1 MIKFII
7 KELTSSLFSV
17 FIFLFLMFYAI
28 NIFIPGDFLT
38 PLRIMITQ
46 EELDALRASL
56 GADDPLY
63 QQYFRWVV
71 SVLSGEITPGGFRR
85 SSSEAIT
92 STIIPT
98 LQVLIPSLLLT
109 YSLSKLPALKTSIG
123 RLHKDK
129 IFSDI
134 TATLLISL
142 FPPIVYFFF
151 GDKVEAYYQ
160 ELSTNLEFKK
170 IPASLVE
177 LTSFQLDMFLF
188 LFLLGLIL
196 LFISFIELATFSFV
210 PKIKLLIGSTL
221 IVFLYLYLEQLY
233 FLQIFFE
240 TKVAMKTII
249 VLSVFLLGEYILMN
263 NVVVQNISREPH
275 ILTARAIGYS
285 RRQIYT
291 NHILRNSFG
300 PIAYRLGMNIP
311 YLIASLVIVESTTN
325 WGGMGSLLYA
335 TITNQDSNAA
345 MGILFLLALLA
356 TFFRIFIS
364 IAHKLVDPRLSN
376 NV

>member
-7 KELTSSLFSV
+7 KELASSLFSV

-109 YSLSKLPALKTSIG
+109 YSLSKLPVLKTSIG

-151 GDKVEAYYQ
+151 GDKVEGYYQ

-240 TKVAMKTII
+240 TKVAMKTIT

-325 WGGMGSLLYA
+325 WGGMGSLLYV

-364 IAHKLVDPRLSN
+364 IAHKLLDPRLSN

>member
-1 MIKFII
+1 MIKFLF
-7 KELTSSLFSV
+7 KELTSSLISV

-85 SSSEAIT
+85 RSSEAIT

-98 LQVLIPSLLLT
+98 LQVLIPSLLLA

-142 FPPIVYFFF
+142 FPPIVYFFV
-151 GDKVEAYYQ
+151 GDRVEGYYQ
-160 ELSTNLEFKK
+160 NLSANLEFKK
-170 IPASLVE
+170 IPASLIE
-177 LTSFQLDMFLF
+177 LTFFQLDMFLF

-196 LFISFIELATFSFV
+196 LFISFIDIVTFSSV
-210 PKIKLLIGSTL
+210 PKIKLFIGLT
-221 IVFLYLYLEQLY
+221 IIIFLYLYLKELY

-240 TKVAMKTII
+240 TKVAMKTIV

-285 RRQIYT
+285 RSQIYT

-356 TFFRIFIS
+356 IFFRIVIS
-364 IAHKLVDPRLSN
+364 ITHKLIDPRLRT

>member
-1 MIKFII
+1 MIKFLI
-7 KELTSSLFSV
+7 KELTSSIFSV

-98 LQVLIPSLLLT
+98 LQVLPSLLLAF
-109 YSLSKLPALKTSIG
+109 SLSKLPALKTSIG

-142 FPPIVYFFF
+142 FPPIVYFFVA
-151 GDKVEAYYQ
+151 DRVEGYYQ

-177 LTSFQLDMFLF
+177 LTSLQLDMFLF
-188 LFLLGLIL
+188 LFLFGLIL

-210 PKIKLLIGSTL
+210 PKIKLLIGSSL
-221 IVFLYLYLEQLY
+221 IVFLYLYLEELY

-263 NVVVQNISREPH
+263 NVVVQNIAREPH

-285 RRQIYT
+285 RRQIYA

-364 IAHKLVDPRLSN
+364 ITHKLIDPRLSN

>member
-1 MIKFII
+1 MIKFLF
-7 KELTSSLFSV
+7 KEITSSLFSV

-28 NIFIPGDFLT
+28 NVFIPGDFLT

-98 LQVLIPSLLLT
+98 LQVLLPSLLLAF
-109 YSLSKLPALKTSIG
+109 SLSKLPALKTSIG

-129 IFSDI
+129 IFSDV

-142 FPPIVYFFF
+142 FPPIVYFFV
-151 GDKVEAYYQ
+151 GNRVEGYYQ

-188 LFLLGLIL
+188 LLLLGLIL

-210 PKIKLLIGSTL
+210 PKIKLSIGSAF
-221 IVFLYLYLEQLY
+221 IVFLYLYLEELY

-364 IAHKLVDPRLSN
+364 IAHKLLDPRLSN

>member
-109 YSLSKLPALKTSIG
+109 YSLSKLPVLKTSIG

-151 GDKVEAYYQ
+151 GDKVEGYYQ

-210 PKIKLLIGSTL
+210 PKIKILIGSSL
-221 IVFLYLYLEQLY
+221 IVFLYLYLEELY

-240 TKVAMKTII
+240 TKVAMKTIT

-325 WGGMGSLLYA
+325 WGGMGSLLYV

-364 IAHKLVDPRLSN
+364 IAHKLLDPRLSN
-376 NV
+376 SV

>member
-1 MIKFII
+1 MIKFLF
-7 KELTSSLFSV
+7 KEITSSLFSV

-28 NIFIPGDFLT
+28 NVFIPGDFLT

-98 LQVLIPSLLLT
+98 LQVLIPSLLLA

-129 IFSDI
+129 IFSDV

-142 FPPIVYFFF
+142 FPPIIYFFV
-151 GDKVEAYYQ
+151 GDRVEGYYQ
-160 ELSTNLEFKK
+160 KLSTNLEFKK

-210 PKIKLLIGSTL
+210 PKIKLLIGSAL

-240 TKVAMKTII
+240 TKIAMKTII
-249 VLSVFLLGEYILMN
+249 VLSTFLLGEYILMN

-356 TFFRIFIS
+356 TSFRIFIS
-364 IAHKLVDPRLSN
+364 IAHKLLDPRLSN

>member
-1 MIKFII
+1 MFKFVI
-7 KELTSSLFSV
+7 KELISSFFSV
-17 FIFLFLMFYAI
+17 FIFLFFMFYAI

-63 QQYFRWVV
+63 QQYFRWVI

-98 LQVLIPSLLLT
+98 LQVLLPSLLLA

-123 RLHKDK
+123 RLYKDK
-129 IFSDI
+129 IFSDV
-134 TATLLISL
+134 TATMLISL
-142 FPPIVYFFF
+142 FPPIVYFFA
-151 GDKVEAYYQ
+151 GDRVEGYYQ
-160 ELSTNLEFKK
+160 QLSTNLEFKK

-177 LTSFQLDMFLF
+177 LSSLQLDMFLF

-210 PKIKLLIGSTL
+210 PKIKLLIGAAL

-240 TKVAMKTII
+240 TKVAIKTIT

-364 IAHKLVDPRLSN
+364 IAHKLIDPRLSN

>member
-63 QQYFRWVV
+63 QQYFRWVI

-98 LQVLIPSLLLT
+98 LQVLLPSLLLA

-142 FPPIVYFFF
+142 FPPIVYFFV
-151 GDKVEAYYQ
+151 GDRVEGYYQ

-210 PKIKLLIGSTL
+210 PKIKLSIGSAL

-364 IAHKLVDPRLSN
+364 IAHKLLDPRLSN

>member
-109 YSLSKLPALKTSIG
+109 YSLSKLPVLKTSIG

-151 GDKVEAYYQ
+151 GDKVEGYYR

-240 TKVAMKTII
+240 TKVAMKTIT

-325 WGGMGSLLYA
+325 WGGMGSLLYV

-364 IAHKLVDPRLSN
+364 IAHKLLDPRLSN

>member
-1 MIKFII
+1 MIKFLI

-17 FIFLFLMFYAI
+17 FIFLFLMFYVI

-38 PLRIMITQ
+38 PLRIMITE

-63 QQYFRWVV
+63 QQYFRWVI

-98 LQVLIPSLLLT
+98 LQVLLPSLLLA

-123 RLHKDK
+123 RLYKDK
-129 IFSDI
+129 IFSDV
-134 TATLLISL
+134 TATMLISL
-142 FPPIVYFFF
+142 FPPIVYFFA
-151 GDKVEAYYQ
+151 GDRVEGYYQ
-160 ELSTNLEFKK
+160 QLSTNLEFKK

-177 LTSFQLDMFLF
+177 LTSLQLDMFLF

-210 PKIKLLIGSTL
+210 PKIKLLTGAAL

-240 TKVAMKTII
+240 TKVAIKTIT

-364 IAHKLVDPRLSN
+364 IAHKLIDPRLSN

>member
-1 MIKFII
+1 MFKFVI
-7 KELTSSLFSV
+7 KELISSFFSV
-17 FIFLFLMFYAI
+17 FIFLFFMFYAI

-63 QQYFRWVV
+63 QQYFRWVI

-98 LQVLIPSLLLT
+98 LQVLLPSLLLA

-123 RLHKDK
+123 RLYKDK
-129 IFSDI
+129 IFSDV
-134 TATLLISL
+134 TATMLISL
-142 FPPIVYFFF
+142 FPPIVYFFA
-151 GDKVEAYYQ
+151 GDRVEGYYQ
-160 ELSTNLEFKK
+160 QLSTNLELKK

-177 LTSFQLDMFLF
+177 LTSLQLDMFLF

-210 PKIKLLIGSTL
+210 PKIKLLIGAAL

-240 TKVAMKTII
+240 TKVAIKTIT

-364 IAHKLVDPRLSN
+364 IAHKLIDPRLSN

>member
-1 MIKFII
+1 MIKFLI

-17 FIFLFLMFYAI
+17 FIFLFLMFYVI

-63 QQYFRWVV
+63 QQYFRWVI

-98 LQVLIPSLLLT
+98 LQVLLPSLLLA

-123 RLHKDK
+123 RLYKDK
-129 IFSDI
+129 IFSDV
-134 TATLLISL
+134 TATMLISL
-142 FPPIVYFFF
+142 FPPIVYFFA
-151 GDKVEAYYQ
+151 GDRVEGYYQ
-160 ELSTNLEFKK
+160 QLSTNLEFKK

-177 LTSFQLDMFLF
+177 LTSLQLDMFLF

-210 PKIKLLIGSTL
+210 PKIKLLIGAAL

-240 TKVAMKTII
+240 TKVAIKTIT

-364 IAHKLVDPRLSN
+364 IAHKLIDPRLSN

>member
-1 MIKFII
+1 MIKFLF
-7 KELTSSLFSV
+7 KELTSSLISV

-85 SSSEAIT
+85 RSSEAIT

-98 LQVLIPSLLLT
+98 LQVLIPSLLLA

-123 RLHKDK
+123 KLHKDK

-142 FPPIVYFFF
+142 FPPIVYFFV
-151 GDKVEAYYQ
+151 GDRVEGYYQ
-160 ELSTNLEFKK
+160 NLSANLEFKK

-177 LTSFQLDMFLF
+177 LTFFQLDMFLF

-196 LFISFIELATFSFV
+196 LFISFIDIVTFSFV
-210 PKIKLLIGSTL
+210 PKIKLFIGLT
-221 IVFLYLYLEQLY
+221 IIIFLYLYLEELY

-240 TKVAMKTII
+240 TKVAMKTIV

-285 RRQIYT
+285 RSQIYT

-356 TFFRIFIS
+356 IFFRIVIS
-364 IAHKLVDPRLSN
+364 ITHKLIDPRLRT

>member
-1 MIKFII
+1 MIKFLF
-7 KELTSSLFSV
+7 KELTSSLISV

-85 SSSEAIT
+85 RSSEAIT

-98 LQVLIPSLLLT
+98 LQVLIPSLLLA

-142 FPPIVYFFF
+142 FPPIVYFFV
-151 GDKVEAYYQ
+151 GDRLEGYYQ
-160 ELSTNLEFKK
+160 NLSANLEFKK

-177 LTSFQLDMFLF
+177 LTFFQLDMFLF

-196 LFISFIELATFSFV
+196 LFISFIDIVTFSFV
-210 PKIKLLIGSTL
+210 PKIKLFIGLT
-221 IVFLYLYLEQLY
+221 IIIFLYLYLEELY

-240 TKVAMKTII
+240 TKVAMKTIV

-285 RRQIYT
+285 RSQIYT

-356 TFFRIFIS
+356 IFFRIVIS
-364 IAHKLVDPRLSN
+364 ITHKLIDPRLRT

>member
-1 MIKFII
+1 MIKFLF
-7 KELTSSLFSV
+7 KELTSSLISV

-63 QQYFRWVV
+63 QHYFRWVV

-85 SSSEAIT
+85 RSSEAIT

-98 LQVLIPSLLLT
+98 LQVLIPSLLLA

-142 FPPIVYFFF
+142 FPPIVYFFV
-151 GDKVEAYYQ
+151 GDRVEGYYQ
-160 ELSTNLEFKK
+160 NLSANLEFKK

-177 LTSFQLDMFLF
+177 LTFFQLDMFLF

-196 LFISFIELATFSFV
+196 LFISFIDIVTFSFV
-210 PKIKLLIGSTL
+210 PKIKLFIGLT
-221 IVFLYLYLEQLY
+221 IIIFLYLYLEELY

-240 TKVAMKTII
+240 TKVAMKTIV

-285 RRQIYT
+285 RSQIYT

-356 TFFRIFIS
+356 IFFRIVIS
-364 IAHKLVDPRLSN
+364 ITHKLIDPRLRT

>member
-1 MIKFII
+1 MIKFLF
-7 KELTSSLFSV
+7 KEITSSLFSV

-28 NIFIPGDFLT
+28 NVFIPGDFLT

-98 LQVLIPSLLLT
+98 LQVLLPSLLLA

-151 GDKVEAYYQ
+151 GNRVEGYYQ

-188 LFLLGLIL
+188 LLLLGLIL

-210 PKIKLLIGSTL
+210 PKIKLLIGAAL
-221 IVFLYLYLEQLY
+221 IVSLYLYLEELY

-291 NHILRNSFG
+291 NHIFRNSFG

-364 IAHKLVDPRLSN
+364 IAHKLLDPRLSN

>member
-1 MIKFII
+1 MFKFVI
-7 KELTSSLFSV
+7 KELISSFFSV
-17 FIFLFLMFYAI
+17 FIFLFFMFYAI

-63 QQYFRWVV
+63 QQYFRWVI

-98 LQVLIPSLLLT
+98 LQVLLPSLLLA

-123 RLHKDK
+123 RLYKDK
-129 IFSDI
+129 IFSDV
-134 TATLLISL
+134 TATMLISL
-142 FPPIVYFFF
+142 FPPIVYFFA
-151 GDKVEAYYQ
+151 GDRVEGYYQ
-160 ELSTNLEFKK
+160 QLSTNLEFKK

-177 LTSFQLDMFLF
+177 LSSLQLDMFLF

-210 PKIKLLIGSTL
+210 PKIKLLIGAGL
-221 IVFLYLYLEQLY
+221 IVFLYLYLDQLY

-240 TKVAMKTII
+240 TKVAIKTIT

-364 IAHKLVDPRLSN
+364 IAHKLIDPRLSN

>member
-1 MIKFII
+1 MIKFLF
-7 KELTSSLFSV
+7 KEITSSLFSV

-28 NIFIPGDFLT
+28 NVFIPGDFLT

-98 LQVLIPSLLLT
+98 LQVLLPSLLLAF
-109 YSLSKLPALKTSIG
+109 SLSKLPALKTSIG

-151 GDKVEAYYQ
+151 GNRVEGYYQ

-177 LTSFQLDMFLF
+177 LTSLQLDMFLF
-188 LFLLGLIL
+188 LFLFGLIL

-210 PKIKLLIGSTL
+210 PKIKLLIGSSI
-221 IVFLYLYLEQLY
+221 IVFLFLYLEELY
-233 FLQIFFE
+233 FLQIFFD

-364 IAHKLVDPRLSN
+364 IAHKLLDPRLSN

>member
-1 MIKFII
+1 MIKFLF

-85 SSSEAIT
+85 RSSEAIT

-98 LQVLIPSLLLT
+98 LQVLLPSLLLA

-134 TATLLISL
+134 TATLLISF
-142 FPPIVYFFF
+142 FPPIVYFFV
-151 GDKVEAYYQ
+151 GDRVEGYYQ

-177 LTSFQLDMFLF
+177 LTPFQLDMLLF

-210 PKIKLLIGSTL
+210 PKIKLSIGST
-221 IVFLYLYLEQLY
+221 IIIFLYLYLEQLY

-364 IAHKLVDPRLSN
+364 IAHKLLDPRLNN

>member
-1 MIKFII
+1 MIKFLF
-7 KELTSSLFSV
+7 KEITSSLFSV

-63 QQYFRWVV
+63 QQYFRWIV

-98 LQVLIPSLLLT
+98 LQVLLPSLLLAF
-109 YSLSKLPALKTSIG
+109 SLSKLPALKTSIG

-151 GDKVEAYYQ
+151 GDRVEGYYQ

-188 LFLLGLIL
+188 LLLLGLIL

-210 PKIKLLIGSTL
+210 PKIKLSIGSAF
-221 IVFLYLYLEQLY
+221 IVFLYLYLEELY

-345 MGILFLLALLA
+345 MCILFLLALLA

-364 IAHKLVDPRLSN
+364 IAHKLLDPRLSN

>member
-71 SVLSGEITPGGFRR
+71 SVLSGEITSGGFRR

-109 YSLSKLPALKTSIG
+109 YSLSKLPVLKTSIG

-151 GDKVEAYYQ
+151 GDKVEGYYQ

-240 TKVAMKTII
+240 TKVAMKTIT

-325 WGGMGSLLYA
+325 WGGMGSLLYV

-364 IAHKLVDPRLSN
+364 IAHKLLDPRLSN

>member
-1 MIKFII
+1 MIKFLF
-7 KELTSSLFSV
+7 KELTSSLISV

-85 SSSEAIT
+85 RSSEAIT

-98 LQVLIPSLLLT
+98 LQVLIPSLLLA

-134 TATLLISL
+134 AATLLISL
-142 FPPIVYFFF
+142 FPPIVYFFV
-151 GDKVEAYYQ
+151 GDRLEGYYQ
-160 ELSTNLEFKK
+160 NLSANLEFKK

-177 LTSFQLDMFLF
+177 LTFFQLDMFLF

-196 LFISFIELATFSFV
+196 LFISFIDIVTFSFV
-210 PKIKLLIGSTL
+210 PKIKLFIGLT
-221 IVFLYLYLEQLY
+221 IIIFLYLYLEELY

-240 TKVAMKTII
+240 TKVAMKTIV

-285 RRQIYT
+285 RSQIYT

-356 TFFRIFIS
+356 IFFRIVIS
-364 IAHKLVDPRLSN
+364 ITHKLIDPRLRT

>member
-1 MIKFII
+1 MIKFLF
-7 KELTSSLFSV
+7 KEITSSLFSV

-28 NIFIPGDFLT
+28 NVFIPGDFLT

-98 LQVLIPSLLLT
+98 LQVLIPSLLLA

-129 IFSDI
+129 IFSDV

-142 FPPIVYFFF
+142 FPPIVYFFA
-151 GDKVEAYYQ
+151 GDRVEGYYQ

-210 PKIKLLIGSTL
+210 PKLKLSIGSSL

-240 TKVAMKTII
+240 TKVAMKTIT

-356 TFFRIFIS
+356 TSFRIFIS
-364 IAHKLVDPRLSN
+364 IAHKLLDPRLSN

>member
-1 MIKFII
+1 MIKFLI

-17 FIFLFLMFYAI
+17 FIFLFLMFYVI

-63 QQYFRWVV
+63 QQYFRWVI

-98 LQVLIPSLLLT
+98 LQVLLPSLLLA
-109 YSLSKLPALKTSIG
+109 YSLSKLPALNTSIG
-123 RLHKDK
+123 RLYKDK
-129 IFSDI
+129 IFSDV
-134 TATLLISL
+134 TATMLISL
-142 FPPIVYFFF
+142 FPPIVYFFA
-151 GDKVEAYYQ
+151 GDRVEGYYQ
-160 ELSTNLEFKK
+160 QLSINLEFKK

-177 LTSFQLDMFLF
+177 LTSLQLDMFLF

-210 PKIKLLIGSTL
+210 PKIKLLIGAAL

-240 TKVAMKTII
+240 TKVAIKTIT

-364 IAHKLVDPRLSN
+364 IAHKLIDPRLSN

>member
-1 MIKFII
+1 MIKFLF
-7 KELTSSLFSV
+7 KELTSSLISV

-85 SSSEAIT
+85 RSSEAIT

-98 LQVLIPSLLLT
+98 LQVLIPSLLLA

-142 FPPIVYFFF
+142 FPPIVYFFV
-151 GDKVEAYYQ
+151 GDRVEGYYQ
-160 ELSTNLEFKK
+160 NLSANLEFKK

-177 LTSFQLDMFLF
+177 LTFFQLDMFLF

-196 LFISFIELATFSFV
+196 LFISFIDIVTFSSV
-210 PKIKLLIGSTL
+210 PKIKLFIGLT
-221 IVFLYLYLEQLY
+221 IIIFLYLYLEELY

-240 TKVAMKTII
+240 TKVAMKTIV

-285 RRQIYT
+285 RSQIYT

-356 TFFRIFIS
+356 IFFRIVIS
-364 IAHKLVDPRLSN
+364 ITHKLIDPRLRT

>member
-1 MIKFII
+1 MVKFLF
-7 KELTSSLFSV
+7 KELISSLFSV
-17 FIFLFLMFYAI
+17 FVFLFLMFYAI

-38 PLRIMITQ
+38 PLRLGMSQ
-46 EELDALRASL
+46 QELDALRSSL

-63 QQYFRWVV
+63 QQYFRWVLN
-71 SVLSGEITPGGFRR
+71 VLSGEITPGGFMRK
-85 SSSEAIT
+85 SSDAIT

-98 LQVLIPSLLLT
+98 LQILIPSLFLSF
-109 YSLSKLPALKTSIG
+109 SLSKLPALKTSIG
-123 RLHKDK
+123 
-129 IFSDI
+129 DI
-134 TATLLISL
+134 
-142 FPPIVYFFF
+142 
-151 GDKVEAYYQ
+151 VESYYQ
-160 ELSTNLEFKK
+160 NLSINLEFKK

-177 LTSFQLDMFLF
+177 LSSFQIDIFLF
-188 LFLLGLIL
+188 LFLLGLTL
-196 LFISFIELATFSFV
+196 LFLSLIDLVTFS
-210 PKIKLLIGSTL
+210 KIPYTKLLIGLTL
-221 IVFLYLYLEQLY
+221 LIYIYLYLEELY

-240 TKVAMKTII
+240 TKVAIKTII

-275 ILTARAIGYS
+275 IFTARAIGYS
-285 RRQIYT
+285 RTDIYK

-356 TFFRIFIS
+356 TFLRICIS
-364 IAHKLVDPRLSN
+364 ITHKLIDPRLIN

>member
-1 MIKFII
+1 MIKFLF
-7 KELTSSLFSV
+7 KELTSSLISV

-85 SSSEAIT
+85 RSSEAIT

-98 LQVLIPSLLLT
+98 LQVLIPSLLLA

-142 FPPIVYFFF
+142 FPPIVYFFV
-151 GDKVEAYYQ
+151 GDRVEGYYQ
-160 ELSTNLEFKK
+160 NLSANLEFKK

-177 LTSFQLDMFLF
+177 LTFFQLDMFLF

-196 LFISFIELATFSFV
+196 LFISFIDIVTFSFV
-210 PKIKLLIGSTL
+210 PKKKLFIGLT
-221 IVFLYLYLEQLY
+221 IIIFLYLYLEELY

-240 TKVAMKTII
+240 TKVAMKTIV

-285 RRQIYT
+285 RSQIYT

-356 TFFRIFIS
+356 IFFRIVIS
-364 IAHKLVDPRLSN
+364 ITHKLIDPRLRT

>member
-109 YSLSKLPALKTSIG
+109 YSLSKLPVLKTSIG

-134 TATLLISL
+134 TSTLLISL

-151 GDKVEAYYQ
+151 GVKVEGYY
-160 ELSTNLEFKK
+160 LS
-170 IPASLVE
+170 
-177 LTSFQLDMFLF
+177 
-188 LFLLGLIL
+188 LI
-196 LFISFIELATFSFV
+196 
-210 PKIKLLIGSTL
+210 
-221 IVFLYLYLEQLY
+221 
-233 FLQIFFE
+233 
-240 TKVAMKTII
+240 
-249 VLSVFLLGEYILMN
+249 
-263 NVVVQNISREPH
+263 H
-275 ILTARAIGYS
+275 I
-285 RRQIYT
+285 
-291 NHILRNSFG
+291 
-300 PIAYRLGMNIP
+300 
-311 YLIASLVIVESTTN
+311 
-325 WGGMGSLLYA
+325 
-335 TITNQDSNAA
+335 
-345 MGILFLLALLA
+345 
-356 TFFRIFIS
+356 
-364 IAHKLVDPRLSN
+364 
-376 NV
+376 

>member
-1 MIKFII
+1 MIKFLF
-7 KELTSSLFSV
+7 KEITSSLFSV

-28 NIFIPGDFLT
+28 NVFIPGDFLT

-98 LQVLIPSLLLT
+98 LQVLLPSLLLA

-151 GDKVEAYYQ
+151 GNRVEGYYQ

-188 LFLLGLIL
+188 LLLLGLIL

-210 PKIKLLIGSTL
+210 PKIKLLIGAAL
-221 IVFLYLYLEQLY
+221 IVSLYLYLEELY

-364 IAHKLVDPRLSN
+364 IAHKLLDPRLSN

>member
-63 QQYFRWVV
+63 QQYFRWVI

-98 LQVLIPSLLLT
+98 LQVLLPSLLLA

-142 FPPIVYFFF
+142 FPPIVYFFV
-151 GDKVEAYYQ
+151 GDRVEGYYQ

-240 TKVAMKTII
+240 TKVAMKTIT

-356 TFFRIFIS
+356 TFFRIVIS
-364 IAHKLVDPRLSN
+364 IAHKFLDPRLSN

>member
-1 MIKFII
+1 MIKFLF
-7 KELTSSLFSV
+7 KELTSSLISV

-85 SSSEAIT
+85 RSSEAIT

-98 LQVLIPSLLLT
+98 LQVLIPSLLLA

-142 FPPIVYFFF
+142 FPPIVYFFV
-151 GDKVEAYYQ
+151 GDRVEGYYQ
-160 ELSTNLEFKK
+160 NLSANLEFKK
-170 IPASLVE
+170 IPASLIE
-177 LTSFQLDMFLF
+177 LTFFQLDMFLF

-196 LFISFIELATFSFV
+196 LFISFIDIVTFSSV
-210 PKIKLLIGSTL
+210 PKIKLFIGLT
-221 IVFLYLYLEQLY
+221 IIIFLYLYLEELY

-240 TKVAMKTII
+240 TKVAMKTIV

-285 RRQIYT
+285 RSQIYT

-356 TFFRIFIS
+356 IFFRIVIS
-364 IAHKLVDPRLSN
+364 ITHKLIDPRLRT

>member
-1 MIKFII
+1 MIKFLI
-7 KELTSSLFSV
+7 KELTSSIFSV

-98 LQVLIPSLLLT
+98 LQVLLPSLLLAF
-109 YSLSKLPALKTSIG
+109 SLSKLPALKTSIG

-142 FPPIVYFFF
+142 FPPIVYFFVA
-151 GDKVEAYYQ
+151 DRVEGYYQ

-177 LTSFQLDMFLF
+177 LTSLQLDIF
-188 LFLLGLIL
+188 LFLLLFGLIL

-210 PKIKLLIGSTL
+210 PKIKILIGSSL
-221 IVFLYLYLEQLY
+221 IVFLYLYLEELY

-263 NVVVQNISREPH
+263 NVVVQNIAREPH

-364 IAHKLVDPRLSN
+364 TAHKLIDPRLSN

>member
-1 MIKFII
+1 MVKFLF
-7 KELTSSLFSV
+7 KELISSLFSV
-17 FIFLFLMFYAI
+17 FVFLFLMFYAI

-38 PLRIMITQ
+38 PLRLGMSQ
-46 EELDALRASL
+46 QELDALRSSL

-63 QQYFRWVV
+63 QQYFRWVLN
-71 SVLSGEITPGGFRR
+71 VLSGEITPGGFMRK
-85 SSSEAIT
+85 SSDAIT

-98 LQVLIPSLLLT
+98 LQILIPSLFLSF
-109 YSLSKLPALKTSIG
+109 SLSKLPSLKTSIG
-123 RLHKDK
+123 KLHKDK
-129 IFSDI
+129 IFSDL
-134 TATLLISL
+134 TATLFKSM
-142 FPPIVYFFF
+142 FPPIVFFII
-151 GDKVEAYYQ
+151 GDLVESYYQ
-160 ELSTNLEFKK
+160 NLSINLEFKK

-177 LTSFQLDMFLF
+177 LSSFQIDIFLF
-188 LFLLGLIL
+188 LFLLGLTL
-196 LFISFIELATFSFV
+196 LFLALIDLVTFS
-210 PKIKLLIGSTL
+210 KIPYTKLLIGSTL
-221 IVFLYLYLEQLY
+221 LIYIYFYLEGLY

-240 TKVAMKTII
+240 TKVAIKTII

-275 ILTARAIGYS
+275 IFTARAIGYS
-285 RRQIYT
+285 RTDIYK

-356 TFFRIFIS
+356 TFLRICIS
-364 IAHKLVDPRLSN
+364 ITHKLIDPRLIN

>member
-1 MIKFII
+1 MIKFLF
-7 KELTSSLFSV
+7 KEITSSLFSV

-28 NIFIPGDFLT
+28 NVFIPGDFLT

-98 LQVLIPSLLLT
+98 LQVLLPSLLLA

-151 GDKVEAYYQ
+151 GNRVEGYYQ
-160 ELSTNLEFKK
+160 ELSANLEFKK

-188 LFLLGLIL
+188 LLLLGLIL

-210 PKIKLLIGSTL
+210 PKIKLLIGAAL
-221 IVFLYLYLEQLY
+221 IVSLYLYLEELY

-364 IAHKLVDPRLSN
+364 IAHKLLDPRLSN

>member
-109 YSLSKLPALKTSIG
+109 YSLSKLPVLKTSIG

-151 GDKVEAYYQ
+151 GDKVEGYYQ

-188 LFLLGLIL
+188 LFLLGMIL

-240 TKVAMKTII
+240 TKVAMKTIT

-325 WGGMGSLLYA
+325 WGGMGSLLYV

-364 IAHKLVDPRLSN
+364 IAHKLLDPRLSN

>member
-7 KELTSSLFSV
+7 KELTSSIFSV

-109 YSLSKLPALKTSIG
+109 YSLSKLPVLKTSIG

-151 GDKVEAYYQ
+151 GDKVEGYYQ

-240 TKVAMKTII
+240 TKVAMKTIT

-325 WGGMGSLLYA
+325 WGGMGSLLYV

-364 IAHKLVDPRLSN
+364 IAHKLLDPRLSN